1 MTTARD
7 ATRRAIKANAP
18 AWPLD
23 RACSLPPAAGMDGE
37 QVGGGRVLLTYE
49 EAVDA
54 LLVAGWRPPADDA
67 AVERAALAAAAD
79 DLEEAAV
86 LLADWAGYAPEWAR
100 SRHNFDA
107 DLATV
112 NAAAAKARAAL
123 AAAEEGEA

>member
-1 MTTARD
+1 MSSAD
-7 ATRRAIKANAP
+7 TRTRAM
-18 AWPLD
+18 
-23 RACSLPPAAGMDGE
+23 AAVMHNGLCTLRGSGC
-37 QVGGGRVLLTYE
+37 VNGAAS
-49 EAVDA
+49 AVDA
-54 LLVAGWRPPADDA
+54 LLAAGWRPPADDA

-112 NAAAAKARAAL
+112 KAAAAKARAAL